1 MALTNSKNEN
11 KDIDQ
16 TISLATMTSTQKV
29 AALLILLGPTT
40 ASEVLKNISD
50 EDLLEQITLEIA
62 SLNKVPS
69 DILTDILEEFR
80 ALFQASTYISSGGIN
95 YAKQLL
101 ELTYGES
108 QAEKML
114 NKLMTMMN
122 SNPFQFFNEA
132 DPGQLATSFQ
142 NENPQLIALIMA
154 YLKPEHS
161 AKVLN
166 YLPPETQA
174 QVAMKIADMETT
186 NPEILG
192 EIEKI
197 VENAKIKYNVAEISS
212 VMVQD
217 FSKAGGID
225 TLANILNCSDRNT
238 EKNVIELLEVEN
250 PSLAEEVRELM
261 FVFEDIINL
270 DDRAIQRILREVD
283 TKDLALSLK
292 GTKADLKEK
301 IFRNMS
307 DRAQEMLQDEIE
319 YLGPVRAR
327 EVQEV
332 QTKIIGIIRN
342 LEVFGEIV
350 ISRGENNEDELID

>member
-1 MALTNSKNEN
+1 MATNNSKNEN
-11 KDIDQ
+11 KEIDQ

-69 DILTDILEEFR
+69 DILTDILEEFK

-197 VENAKIKYNVAEISS
+197 VENKFSS

-225 TLANILNCSDRNT
+225 TLANILNRADRNT

-292 GTKADLKEK
+292 GTKSDLREK

-350 ISRGENNEDELID
+350 ISRENNEDELID

>member
-197 VENAKIKYNVAEISS
+197 VENKFSS

>member
-1 MALTNSKNEN
+1 MDK
-11 KDIDQ
+11 Q
-16 TISLATMTSTQKV
+16 
-29 AALLILLGPTT
+29 
-40 ASEVLKNISD
+40 EV
-50 EDLLEQITLEIA
+50 
-62 SLNKVPS
+62 
-69 DILTDILEEFR
+69 
-80 ALFQASTYISSGGIN
+80 
-95 YAKQLL
+95 
-101 ELTYGES
+101 
-108 QAEKML
+108 
-114 NKLMTMMN
+114 
-122 SNPFQFFNEA
+122 
-132 DPGQLATSFQ
+132 
-142 NENPQLIALIMA
+142 
-154 YLKPEHS
+154 
-161 AKVLN
+161 
-166 YLPPETQA
+166 
-174 QVAMKIADMETT
+174 
-186 NPEILG
+186 
-192 EIEKI
+192 
-197 VENAKIKYNVAEISS
+197 
-212 VMVQD
+212 
-217 FSKAGGID
+217 
-225 TLANILNCSDRNT
+225 
-238 EKNVIELLEVEN
+238 NVIELLEVEN

>member
-16 TISLATMTSTQKV
+16 TVSLATMTSTQKV

-69 DILTDILEEFR
+69 DILADILEEFR

-166 YLPPETQA
+166 YLPSETQA

-197 VENAKIKYNVAEISS
+197 VENKFSS